1 MVDTNIEDAD
11 ALAGDCYW
19 FPNLEKCVVYREEQ
33 AAAGELDVEDNINGG
48 EEIETV
54 FERELDPSN
63 VIARMPILGNIAYI
77 SVALLAA
84 TYAFLRQFIWRADKT
99 EWPSKYYAS
108 WTLIEADLGST
119 NYWSLATMVADYGML
134 GIWSAA
140 LVTEIMATLGL
151 FASINVAVWTF
162 GVGLGGLVI
171 SLIYNILMF
180 LAIQTCSS
188 VNGDSTKA
196 SASAAGTV
204 MIEVQSDWISS
215 NAAAGFIG
223 YLLFSAY
230 GNWWASMEAA
240 MDAEDAS
247 MEESA
252 EADEAEAEAT
262 LAEEEVLVDENGDPI
277 VVEEGEGEGEDVL
290 EEEIDFE

>member
-1 MVDTNIEDAD
+1 MVDTTIEDSD

-19 FPNLEKCVVYREEQ
+19 FPNLEKCIVYREEQ
-33 AAAGELDVEDNINGG
+33 AAKGEVDVEDNINGG
-48 EEIETV
+48 EVIETV
-54 FERELDPSN
+54 YERELDPSN
-63 VIARMPILGNIAYI
+63 VIARMPILGNIAYM

-84 TYAFLRQFIWRADKT
+84 TFMFLRQFVWRADGT
-99 EWPSKYYAS
+99 WATKYYNS

-119 NYWSLATMVADYGML
+119 NYWSLATMVADYSML

-140 LVTEIMATLGL
+140 FVTEILATLGIA
-151 FASINVAVWTF
+151 ASVNVAVWTF

-188 VNGDSTKA
+188 VNGDSTKG
-196 SASAAGTV
+196 SRSQAGVV
-204 MIEVQSDWISS
+204 MLDVQADWISS

-240 MDAEDAS
+240 MDEEEMA

-252 EADEAEAEAT
+252 EADEAEADAT
-262 LAEEEVLVDENGDPI
+262 LAEEEALVDENGDPI
-277 VVEEGEGEGEDVL
+277 VVEEVVEGEGEDVA
-290 EEEIDFE
+290 EEDIEFA